1 MQNNIP
7 IFLSSDNNYA
17 PFVATTIASVCDNT
31 KSFCEFYVID
41 GGISPDNRSKIM
53 ALSEQFKNFSIEFI
67 TIDYDKYFKNFREIT
82 YLGLST
88 YSRFLI
94 PELKPEKTKC
104 IYLDVDIIVIDDI
117 KKLFDIKLDNYVIGA
132 VKDTGN
138 SKYLN
143 YVKQSIGLPANSIY
157 FNAGVLLINNSKWVV
172 QNITQKLFDIEQ
184 KYREKLKIADQ
195 DILNICFQNSYKLLD
210 IKYNTMYDNPEIII
224 RHFTNYPK
232 VWQADFYLDLETKQP
247 KKIEHADIF
256 WKYAKMTPF
265 YQEICDIKNK
275 FLASNLLYN
284 RFNKLVNKGN

>member
-1 MQNNIP
+1 MPNIP

-17 PFVATTIASVCDNT
+17 PFVATTIARICDNT

-41 GGISPDNRSKIM
+41 GGINQDNRSKIM

-94 PELKPEKTKC
+94 SELKPEITKC

-117 KKLFDIKLDNYVIGA
+117 KKLFDINLDNYVIGA

-157 FNAGVLLINNSKWVV
+157 FNAGVLLINNAKWVG

-210 IKYNTMYDNPEIII
+210 IKYNTMYDNSEIII

-232 VWQADFYLDLETKQP
+232 VWQADFYLDFETKQP

>member
-1 MQNNIP
+1 MPNVP
-7 IFLSSDNNYA
+7 IFLSSDNNYV

-41 GGISPDNRSKIM
+41 GGINPDDRSKIM
-53 ALSEQFKNFSIEFI
+53 ALSEQFKNFSVEFI

-210 IKYNTMYDNPEIII
+210 IKYNTMYDNSEIII

>member
-1 MQNNIP
+1 MPNIP

-41 GGISPDNRSKIM
+41 GGINQDNRSKIM

-117 KKLFDIKLDNYVIGA
+117 KKLFDINLDNYVIGA
-132 VKDTGN
+132 VRDTGN

-172 QNITQKLFDIEQ
+172 QNITQKLFDVEQ

-232 VWQADFYLDLETKQP
+232 VWQADFYLDFETKQP

>member
-1 MQNNIP
+1 MPNVP

-53 ALSEQFKNFSIEFI
+53 ALSEQFKNFSTEFI

-94 PELKPEKTKC
+94 SELKPEITKC

-117 KKLFDIKLDNYVIGA
+117 KKLFDINLDNYVIGA
-132 VKDTGN
+132 VRDTGN

-157 FNAGVLLINNSKWVV
+157 FNAGVLLINNSKWVG

>member
-1 MQNNIP
+1 MPNIP

-17 PFVATTIASVCDNT
+17 PFVATTIASICDNT
-31 KSFCEFYVID
+31 KSFCEFYIID

-67 TIDYDKYFKNFREIT
+67 TIDYDKYFKSFREIT

-94 PELKPEKTKC
+94 PKLKPEITKC
-104 IYLDVDIIVIDDI
+104 LYLDVDIIVIDDI
-117 KKLFDIKLDNYVIGA
+117 KKLFNIKLDNYVIGA

-143 YVKQSIGLPANSIY
+143 YVKQSIGLPLNSVY
-157 FNAGVLLINNSKWVV
+157 FNAGVLLINNLKWIEE
-172 QNITQKLFDIEQ
+172 NITQKLFDIEK
-184 KYREKLKIADQ
+184 KYRERLKIADQ
-195 DILNICFQNSYKLLD
+195 DILNICFHNCYKLLGLQ
-210 IKYNTMYDNPEIII
+210 YNTMYDNHEIII

-232 VWQADFYLDLETKQP
+232 VWQADFYLDFETKQP

-256 WKYAKMTPF
+256 WKYAKLTPF
-265 YQEICDIKNK
+265 FQEICDIKTK
-275 FLASNLLYN
+275 FLASNLLNN

>member
-1 MQNNIP
+1 M
-7 IFLSSDNNYA
+7 L
-17 PFVATTIASVCDNT
+17 
-31 KSFCEFYVID
+31 D
-41 GGISPDNRSKIM
+41 GGINQDNRSKIM
-53 ALSEQFKNFSIEFI
+53 ALSEQFTNFSIEFI
-67 TIDYDKYFKNFREIT
+67 TIDYDEYFKNFREIT

-94 PELKPEKTKC
+94 SELKPEITKC
-104 IYLDVDIIVIDDI
+104 IYLDVDRIVIDDI
-117 KKLFDIKLDNYVIGA
+117 KKLFDMNLDNYVIGA

-157 FNAGVLLINNSKWVV
+157 FNAGVLLINNAKWVG

-210 IKYNTMYDNPEIII
+210 IKYNTMYDNSEIII

-232 VWQADFYLDLETKQP
+232 VWQADFYLDFETKQP

>member
-1 MQNNIP
+1 MPNVP
-7 IFLSSDNNYA
+7 IFLSSDNNYV

-53 ALSEQFKNFSIEFI
+53 ALSEQFKNFSTEFI

-94 PELKPEKTKC
+94 SELKPEITKC

-117 KKLFDIKLDNYVIGA
+117 KKLFDINLDNYVIGA
-132 VKDTGN
+132 VRDTGN

-157 FNAGVLLINNSKWVV
+157 FNAGVLLINNSKWVG